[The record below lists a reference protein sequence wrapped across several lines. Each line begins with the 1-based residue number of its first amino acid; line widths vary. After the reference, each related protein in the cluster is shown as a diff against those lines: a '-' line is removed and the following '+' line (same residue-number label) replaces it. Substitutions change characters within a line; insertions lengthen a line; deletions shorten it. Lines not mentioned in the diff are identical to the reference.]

1 MRLPQV
7 FTLAVFLACAA
18 QAVTLNPAE
27 RLQLPGPAAVS
38 AVAGLPDGS
47 RVVCLDS
54 RWVKLGAAGQVTLA
68 TALPEACQTLHVS
81 PDGQTLL
88 TGPAWRVWSATDG
101 HLVRDLPDALS
112 AGFLNSQEV
121 VIRTAAG
128 LERLNISTEQAT
140 PLRPGPLT
148 AFLVSPDGSRAVGS
162 DGQRVQLLRL
172 PDLTPLSGYRYEGDC
187 TMK

>member
-1 MRLPQV
+1 MPASRFL
-7 FTLAVFLACAA
+7 TLAVLAAASA
-18 QAVTLNPAE
+18 QAVSLTPVQ
-27 RLQLPGPAAVS
+27 RITTFGPTQVTAL
-38 AVAGLPDGS
+38 AGLPDGS

-112 AGFLNSQEV
+112 AGFLNNQEI

-128 LERLNISTEQAT
+128 LERLNISTEQPT

-162 DGQRVQLLRL
+162 DGQRVQLRAC
-172 PDLTPLSGYRYEGDC
+172 PT
-187 TMK
+187 